1 MEMMHIG
8 GGGCH
13 LFVGPPAC
21 LCVLL
26 CLALGNPRI
35 LVFIPMGIAHLGE
48 VFPVLIWQ
56 LKEPLVHDAGVQ
68 QIPRIVQGGKACAVF
83 GS

>member
-1 MEMMHIG
+1 MHIA
-8 GGGCH
+8 GGGCDP
-13 LFVGPPAC
+13 FVGLPEKPAC